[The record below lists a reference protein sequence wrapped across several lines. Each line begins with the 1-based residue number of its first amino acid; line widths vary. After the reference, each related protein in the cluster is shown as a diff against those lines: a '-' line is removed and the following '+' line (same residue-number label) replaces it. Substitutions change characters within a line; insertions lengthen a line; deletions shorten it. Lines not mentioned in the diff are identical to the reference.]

1 MRGLGH
7 DPTLVALNRRGNR
20 SATGEEGGTPS
31 PRPRVLAP
39 IAGPLGSGG
48 TRCFPMRSA
57 FILAGICCY
66 FFAEQIAR
74 QLPFLTARQ
83 VMLASL
89 IGLGVSIV
97 DHVFSPR

>member
-1 MRGLGH
+1 
-7 DPTLVALNRRGNR
+7 
-20 SATGEEGGTPS
+20 
-31 PRPRVLAP
+31 
-39 IAGPLGSGG
+39 
-48 TRCFPMRSA
+48 MRSA